1 MHKGSKGYV
10 CVYLGLY
17 MYIHVRRECES
28 GRARDRESERARARA
43 SERVRERARERESER
58 ARGASC
64 IKPISERLV
73 NCVTMCCTS
82 RQSR

>member
-28 GRARDRESERARARA
+28 GRARDRESERARA